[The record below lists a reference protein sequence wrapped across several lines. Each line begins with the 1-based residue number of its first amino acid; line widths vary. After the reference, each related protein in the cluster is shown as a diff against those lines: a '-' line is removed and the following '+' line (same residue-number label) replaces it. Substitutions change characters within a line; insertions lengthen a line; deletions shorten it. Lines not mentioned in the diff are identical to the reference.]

1 MFFSWEPLGWTWQQ
15 FGLTCVD
22 SLGAYI
28 LHLST
33 ISSSS
38 PEAEKNLFLKCENSV
53 KQIPFV
59 SKSNNVYPLW
69 VFLFAANDANKLQER
84 SVSVTEFDTNG
95 FFRSQLCIFHKI
107 KYQF

>member
-15 FGLTCVD
+15 FGLTRVD
-22 SLGAYI
+22 SLGSYI
-28 LHLST
+28 WHLST

-38 PEAEKNLFLKCENSV
+38 PEAEKNVFSKLCETNSIRV
-53 KQIPFV
+53 KVQACLSFMG
-59 SKSNNVYPLW
+59 
-69 VFLFAANDANKLQER
+69 FLFAANDANKLQER
-84 SVSVTEFDTNG
+84 SVSVTEFDTSG